1 MSAKVSGG
9 DEMKKGREKRFNTTA
24 TDIQTETGELTIFIS
39 GRLSLDTMDEVV
51 REVRALIKRTQP
63 AAVAIDCSGIDYLD
77 SAGAM
82 ALLSIT
88 EDMASRS
95 VPCRLANLRE
105 DHRNVLEL
113 LDPSALSVRTRASG
127 RSYPGLISYIGEASR
142 AAVNDGVMLMTF
154 LGDVIHALGHSCV
167 HPRSIRWNDVLH
179 YMARAGVE
187 GLPIV
192 GLISLL
198 VGLIIAFMS
207 SLQLK
212 PLGGNI
218 FVASLVGIA
227 VVKELGPLMTAIIV
241 AGRSGSAFAAEI
253 GTMVVNEELDAL
265 VTMGFDPVE
274 FLALP
279 KVVAALLVVP
289 LLTLYADLFGLVG
302 GLIVGV
308 VGMDLT
314 VGTYVN
320 QTAISISL
328 NDVATG
334 LVKSIVFAALIAGI
348 GCHKGL
354 QVKRGAEGV
363 GAATTSAVVSAIFL
377 IVVADSVFAIVFH
390 YV

>member
-1 MSAKVSGG
+1 
-9 DEMKKGREKRFNTTA
+9 MKKSKKKPLNATTVNVLEEA
-24 TDIQTETGELTIFIS
+24 GELTLSIS
-39 GRLSLDTMDEVV
+39 GRLSLDTMDDVL
-51 REVRALIKRTQP
+51 REVRPLIQEKHP
-63 AAVAIDCSGIDYLD
+63 AAVALDCGGVEHLD

-82 ALLSIT
+82 VLLSIT
-88 EDMASRS
+88 EELKSRS
-95 VPCRLANLRE
+95 IPCRLNNLTE
-105 DHRNVLEL
+105 EYENVLAL
-113 LDPSALSVRTRASG
+113 LDPSALSVRARAPARPDQG
-127 RSYPGLISYIGEASR
+127 VMSYIGEASL
-142 AAVNDGVMLMTF
+142 AAVNDGAMLMTF
-154 LGDVIHALGHSCV
+154 LGGIIRALGRCCV
-167 HPRSIRWNDVLH
+167 RPRSVRWNDVLH

-265 VTMGFDPVE
+265 VTMGFDPLE

-314 VGTYVN
+314 VGTYLN
-320 QTAISISL
+320 QTAVSISL

-334 LVKSIVFAALIAGI
+334 LMKSIVFAALIAGI
-348 GCHKGL
+348 GCHRGL

-363 GAATTSAVVSAIFL
+363 GAATTSAVVSAIFM
-377 IVVADSVFAIVFH
+377 IVVADSVFAIVLH
-390 YV
+390 YI

>member
-1 MSAKVSGG
+1 
-9 DEMKKGREKRFNTTA
+9 MKKGRKQFLHVTGKDGVKES
-24 TDIQTETGELTIFIS
+24 GELTIFIS
-39 GRLSLDTMDEVV
+39 GWLSLDTMDEML
-51 REVRALIKRTQP
+51 REVRALIERKRP
-63 AAVAIDCSGIDYLD
+63 AAVALDCSGVEHLD

-82 ALLSIT
+82 VLLSIT
-88 EDMASRS
+88 EELKSRS
-95 VPCRLANLRE
+95 IPCRLNNLTE
-105 DHRNVLEL
+105 DYENVLAL
-113 LDPSALSVRTRASG
+113 LDPSALSVRTRAPG
-127 RSYPGLISYIGEASR
+127 RPYQGVMSYIGEASL
-142 AAVNDGVMLMTF
+142 AAVNDMVMLMTF
-154 LGDVIHALGHSCV
+154 LGGIIRVLGRCCV
-167 HPRSIRWNDVLH
+167 RPRSVRWNDVLH
-179 YMARAGVE
+179 YTARAGVE

-265 VTMGFDPVE
+265 VTMGFDPLE

-314 VGTYVN
+314 VGTYLN
-320 QTAISISL
+320 QTAVSISL
-328 NDVATG
+328 NDVGTG
-334 LVKSIVFAALIAGI
+334 LMKSLVFAALIAGI
-348 GCHKGL
+348 GCHRGL

-377 IVVADSVFAIVFH
+377 IVVADSVFAIVLH
-390 YV
+390 YI